1 MKLPKYFRDALKM
14 FKKMGTVEKILL
26 VAVSVYIFYFS
37 INKLKAMFVQEYY
50 LEGYI
55 ASFDLVKLNVHIH

>member
-1 MKLPKYFRDALKM
+1 MKLPKYFRDSLKM

-37 INKLKAMFVQEYY
+37 LNKLKAMFVQEYY
-50 LEGYI
+50 LEGL
-55 ASFDLVKLNVHIH
+55 SNQKTFTFFKMN